1 VRGYL
6 LDTNIVVYWF
16 DARRPQHERVVRH
29 IQELPEATPLMISA
43 ITLGEIEFGLQ
54 VSKVSTPE
62 QEAAQEELRAFIDI
76 NLPMVLDVTKA
87 TRITYG
93 TLRASLCEKYASNAR
108 RRSGLRPEQLIDP
121 ATSQELGIQENDLW
135 IAAQALEYNLVFVT
149 NDKMAQIREV
159 CAEFQIE
166 NWAV

>member
-16 DARRPQHERVVRH
+16 DSRRPQHERVVHH

-54 VSKVSTPE
+54 VSKVSTLE
-62 QEAAQEELRAFIDI
+62 QEVSQEALRVFTDT

-87 TRITYG
+87 TRISYG
-93 TLRASLCEKYASNAR
+93 ALRASVFEKYAPNTQR
-108 RRSGLRPEQLIDP
+108 RRGLRPEQLIDP
-121 ATSQELGIQENDLW
+121 ATSHKLGIQENDLW
-135 IAAQALEYNLVFVT
+135 IAAQTMEYNLVFVT
-149 NDKMAQIREV
+149 NDKMVRIREV
-159 CAEFQIE
+159 CADLQVE
-166 NWAV
+166 NWTV

>member
-29 IQELPEATPLMISA
+29 IQALPEATPLMISA

-62 QEAAQEELRAFIDI
+62 QEA
-76 NLPMVLDVTKA
+76 
-87 TRITYG
+87 
-93 TLRASLCEKYASNAR
+93 
-108 RRSGLRPEQLIDP
+108 
-121 ATSQELGIQENDLW
+121 SQELSGSLSIPICPWCLTSRKRPESLTVRSEPAYLRSMRPMRHVVVACGLNS
-135 IAAQALEYNLVFVT
+135 
-149 NDKMAQIREV
+149 
-159 CAEFQIE
+159 
-166 NWAV
+166 

>member
-1 VRGYL
+1 MRGYL
-6 LDTNIVVYWF
+6 LDTNTVAYWS
-16 DARRPQHERVVRH
+16 DARRPQHARVVHH

-43 ITLGEIEFGLQ
+43 ITLGEIEFGLHVAQ
-54 VSKVSTPE
+54 GNTPE
-62 QEAAQEELRAFIDI
+62 QEAFRTFINT

-87 TRITYG
+87 TRIYYG
-93 TLRASLCEKYASNAR
+93 SLRASVFETYAPNAK

-121 ATSQELGIQENDLW
+121 VTSQELGIQENDLW

-149 NDKMAQIREV
+149 NDKMARIRDV
-159 CAEFQIE
+159 CEDLQIE